1 MISLIKNKKIL
12 HDMPYNEEDIKSYC
26 GNCKKQ
32 FDAEVYYCPHCGS
45 NLVNYNTGMRSEEF
59 AVQDRWERHNKNFRA
74 GNRTAGTNNDQGEST
89 LKNSAAG

>member
-1 MISLIKNKKIL
+1 MISLANTGKNL
-12 HDMPYNEEDIKSYC
+12 QDMTYNEEDIKSYC

-59 AVQDRWERHNKNFRA
+59 AVQDRWERHNKNFRS
-74 GNRTAGTNNDQGEST
+74 GRRTGEIKDWSEST
-89 LKNSAAG
+89 LKNVVK